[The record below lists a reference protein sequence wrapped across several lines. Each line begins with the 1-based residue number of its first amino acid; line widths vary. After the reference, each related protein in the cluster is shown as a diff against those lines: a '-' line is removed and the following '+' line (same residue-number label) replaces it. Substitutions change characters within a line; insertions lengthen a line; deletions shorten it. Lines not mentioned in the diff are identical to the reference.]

1 MAPSSHTNQTHFG
14 PANRTNYDENNWA
27 MVLSSTKSFDPPP
40 SQRKRNSKVPV
51 YLVCRFEQDKKHRL
65 GPLLMILHEIPA
77 ARNFFLLLGASSA
90 SYGNH
95 KDWWKGEQIL
105 ARSELSSEEWTH
117 GYEDVNLV
125 DELQRLV
132 AFLDQTDRSYGTA
145 DSLCENQ
152 LIKSAWGD
160 PILRFYESLYNC
172 SNINELPRMWTTVKI
187 DNSSGESRPQEFAIL
202 DFRIPE
208 DTPEVLRNLY
218 SQWDYLFWIHQ
229 ENGWQGWDGPQ
240 DESLSQIASIQI
252 PAQIMTMRI
261 QIDGTGPAIDVP
273 EVLYIDR
280 YLDSN
285 IENARSMQHT
295 MFRMWRASDAA
306 KEKEIKVSQ
315 WKNPKTGQMVDK
327 TDLAKKA
334 IQKSEDE
341 IWQIRANALWR
352 MYEDSIGTDEQIPYL
367 PDELNHLAQLDAN
380 EDRAVKHFEAKIELA
395 KARLAKIDRKLA
407 RKFLRTR
414 SIWRQ
419 LTFL

>member
-1 MAPSSHTNQTHFG
+1 MAPTLDTNQSYFG
-14 PANRTNYDENNWA
+14 PANRTDYEEKKWA
-27 MVLSSTKSFDPPP
+27 MVLTSTKSFDPPP
-40 SQRKRNSKVPV
+40 SQRKHNSKTPV
-51 YLVCRFEQDKKHRL
+51 FLVCRLEQDKKHRL

-77 ARNFFLLLGASSA
+77 ARNFFLLLEGSSQF
-90 SYGNH
+90 YGNH

-105 ARSELSSEEWTH
+105 AKSEISESWAS
-117 GYEDVNLV
+117 GYQDVNLV

-172 SNINELPRMWTTVKI
+172 SNSHELPRMWTTVKI
-187 DNSSGESRPQEFAIL
+187 DNTSGESRPQEFAIL

-208 DTPEVLRNLY
+208 DTQEVLRSLY

-229 ENGWQGWDGPQ
+229 ENGWQGWEGRQ
-240 DESLSQIASIQI
+240 DETPSQIASIQI

-261 QIDGTGPAIDVP
+261 QVDGTGPAIEVP

-280 YLDSN
+280 YLESN
-285 IENARSMQHT
+285 IENARSLQHT
-295 MFRMWRASDAA
+295 MFRIWSASDTA
-306 KEKEIKVSQ
+306 KEKEIKISQ
-315 WKNPKTGQMVDK
+315 WKNPETGQMVDK
-327 TDLAKKA
+327 TELAKKI
-334 IQKSEDE
+334 IQRSEDE

-352 MYEDSIGTDEQIPYL
+352 MYEQSVDTDEQIPYL
-367 PDELNHLAQLDAN
+367 PDEMNHLAQLDAD
-380 EDRAVKHFEAKIELA
+380 EDRAVKHFEAKIGLA

-407 RKFLRTR
+407 RKFMRSRSLR
-414 SIWRQ
+414 RQ